1 MDILTLI
8 SRIESRNLRDYAVL
22 SDYFEACKLA
32 YAEHKDAVAPKIMEI
47 GRICDRCAQE
57 SMGDNAAFRKFFDL
71 KKAVC
76 KQLARDYFEYFLF
89 YVEWDRQSSKKF
101 YPPRRKVLKPLV
113 DALQDL
119 SDKKIKFLGIS
130 LPPRVGKLVADDTPV
145 LTRNGWKNHGELAV
159 GDEVVSPT
167 GEFVRVTHV
176 HPKNYANVRCHFT
189 DGSYIDVHE
198 NHEWVVFDRHKLKYV
213 THETRYMMEHEPE
226 TGEPGKRGHRY
237 FYLLPQKAYLQGE
250 FKRLPVQPYA
260 FGAWL
265 GDGTNTNPTV
275 CCDPADRCVPESII
289 ADGYA
294 VSWHT
299 VHKDTGVEYFG
310 FKELRKGLQEMGMCH
325 SRRRT
330 PKHIPECYLTASIEQ
345 RLDLLAGLLDTD
357 GTLIRNEHRYQF
369 VTADEML
376 KETFVQLIATFG
388 WRTSVTEIKPSLS
401 SSGIQG
407 KKTYWSIGFNPDCYI
422 PCRVERKQLHEY
434 SKQRRIAFA
443 GFERIEPVQG
453 NCITADGGVYCVGHH
468 MLPTHNSTLCVFFMT
483 WHMGRYPD
491 TANVASGH
499 SDKLTDS
506 FFRELLSIMT
516 DADTYHWAEI
526 FPESPVVNTSAKNES
541 IDLVREKRF
550 PTITCRSVGG
560 TLTGAVEIGEDGVL
574 YCDDLVED
582 LEESLNP
589 DRLQAKYDAY
599 LNQLKDRKKDGA
611 VELMVGTRWNVLDP
625 LGRIHDMYADDP
637 AYRFIVIP
645 ALNEQ
650 DESNFDYNYGVGF
663 STAYYHDMRANI
675 DRATWWAKYMG
686 SPYVREGLLFPAEE
700 LQYYNGV
707 LPDGEPDRIVAACDV
722 AWGGG
727 DYLSM
732 PVCYCYGD
740 AWYIHDVVFSNL
752 DKTVTQPLVEGKLS
766 QHLPHSAVFEANNG
780 GHEYCSTIDTRLRD
794 KNVRLNLTSRPA
806 PTKTSKIARIV
817 KVAPEI
823 RKMFF
828 IQPKYAS
835 QEYRAFLNQVCTF
848 VITGKNEH
856 DDAPDSLAMIVDAI
870 SSNFGVVTVMERPF

>member
-32 YAEHKDAVAPKIMEI
+32 YAEHKDTVAPKIMEI
-47 GRICDRCAQE
+47 GRICDRCVQE

-130 LPPRVGKLVADDTPV
+130 LPPRVGK
-145 LTRNGWKNHGELAV
+145 
-159 GDEVVSPT
+159 
-167 GEFVRVTHV
+167 
-176 HPKNYANVRCHFT
+176 
-189 DGSYIDVHE
+189 
-198 NHEWVVFDRHKLKYV
+198 
-213 THETRYMMEHEPE
+213 
-226 TGEPGKRGHRY
+226 
-237 FYLLPQKAYLQGE
+237 
-250 FKRLPVQPYA
+250 
-260 FGAWL
+260 
-265 GDGTNTNPTV
+265 
-275 CCDPADRCVPESII
+275 
-289 ADGYA
+289 
-294 VSWHT
+294 
-299 VHKDTGVEYFG
+299 
-310 FKELRKGLQEMGMCH
+310 
-325 SRRRT
+325 
-330 PKHIPECYLTASIEQ
+330 
-345 RLDLLAGLLDTD
+345 
-357 GTLIRNEHRYQF
+357 
-369 VTADEML
+369 
-376 KETFVQLIATFG
+376 
-388 WRTSVTEIKPSLS
+388 
-401 SSGIQG
+401 
-407 KKTYWSIGFNPDCYI
+407 
-422 PCRVERKQLHEY
+422 
-434 SKQRRIAFA
+434 
-443 GFERIEPVQG
+443 
-453 NCITADGGVYCVGHH
+453 
-468 MLPTHNSTLCVFFMT
+468 STLCVFFMT
-483 WHMGRYPD
+483 WHMGRHPD

-560 TLTGAVEIGEDGVL
+560 TLTGAVEIGEDGIL

-625 LGRIHDMYADDP
+625 LGRIQDMYADDP

-645 ALNEQ
+645 ALNDQ

-663 STAYYHDMRANI
+663 STEYYHDMRANI

-686 SPYVREGLLFPAEE
+686 SPYVREGLLFPSDE

-856 DDAPDSLAMIVDAI
+856 DDAPDSLAMLVDAI
-870 SSNFGVVTVMERPF
+870 SSNFGTVTVMERPF

>member
-32 YAEHKDAVAPKIMEI
+32 YAEHKDIIAPKIMEI
-47 GRICDRCAQE
+47 GRICDRCVQE
-57 SMGDNAAFRKFFDL
+57 SMGDAAAFRKFFDL

-113 DALQDL
+113 DALQNL

-130 LPPRVGKLVADDTPV
+130 LPPRVGK
-145 LTRNGWKNHGELAV
+145 
-159 GDEVVSPT
+159 
-167 GEFVRVTHV
+167 
-176 HPKNYANVRCHFT
+176 
-189 DGSYIDVHE
+189 
-198 NHEWVVFDRHKLKYV
+198 
-213 THETRYMMEHEPE
+213 
-226 TGEPGKRGHRY
+226 
-237 FYLLPQKAYLQGE
+237 
-250 FKRLPVQPYA
+250 
-260 FGAWL
+260 
-265 GDGTNTNPTV
+265 
-275 CCDPADRCVPESII
+275 
-289 ADGYA
+289 
-294 VSWHT
+294 
-299 VHKDTGVEYFG
+299 
-310 FKELRKGLQEMGMCH
+310 
-325 SRRRT
+325 
-330 PKHIPECYLTASIEQ
+330 
-345 RLDLLAGLLDTD
+345 
-357 GTLIRNEHRYQF
+357 
-369 VTADEML
+369 
-376 KETFVQLIATFG
+376 
-388 WRTSVTEIKPSLS
+388 
-401 SSGIQG
+401 
-407 KKTYWSIGFNPDCYI
+407 
-422 PCRVERKQLHEY
+422 
-434 SKQRRIAFA
+434 
-443 GFERIEPVQG
+443 
-453 NCITADGGVYCVGHH
+453 
-468 MLPTHNSTLCVFFMT
+468 STLCVFFMT

-560 TLTGAVEIGEDGVL
+560 TLTGAVEIGEDGIL

-780 GHEYCSTIDTRLRD
+780 GHEYCSTIDTRLRE

-856 DDAPDSLAMIVDAI
+856 DDAPDSLAMLVDAI

>member
-8 SRIESRNLRDYAVL
+8 SRIEGRDLRNYAVL

-32 YAEHKDAVAPKIMEI
+32 YAEHKEVVAPKIMEI
-47 GRICDRCAQE
+47 CNYCDTGIASTVGR
-57 SMGDNAAFRKFFDL
+57 DNAAAGKFYDL
-71 KKAVC
+71 KKMAC
-76 KQLARDYFEYFLF
+76 KQLAKDYFEYFLF
-89 YVEWDRQSSKKF
+89 YIEWDRPPRKKF
-101 YPPRRKVLKPLV
+101 YPPRRKVLKVIV
-113 DALQDL
+113 DALQEL
-119 SDKKIKFLGIS
+119 EEKKIKFLGIS
-130 LPPRVGKLVADDTPV
+130 LPTRVGK
-145 LTRNGWKNHGELAV
+145 
-159 GDEVVSPT
+159 
-167 GEFVRVTHV
+167 
-176 HPKNYANVRCHFT
+176 
-189 DGSYIDVHE
+189 
-198 NHEWVVFDRHKLKYV
+198 
-213 THETRYMMEHEPE
+213 
-226 TGEPGKRGHRY
+226 
-237 FYLLPQKAYLQGE
+237 
-250 FKRLPVQPYA
+250 
-260 FGAWL
+260 
-265 GDGTNTNPTV
+265 
-275 CCDPADRCVPESII
+275 
-289 ADGYA
+289 
-294 VSWHT
+294 
-299 VHKDTGVEYFG
+299 
-310 FKELRKGLQEMGMCH
+310 
-325 SRRRT
+325 
-330 PKHIPECYLTASIEQ
+330 
-345 RLDLLAGLLDTD
+345 
-357 GTLIRNEHRYQF
+357 
-369 VTADEML
+369 
-376 KETFVQLIATFG
+376 
-388 WRTSVTEIKPSLS
+388 
-401 SSGIQG
+401 
-407 KKTYWSIGFNPDCYI
+407 
-422 PCRVERKQLHEY
+422 
-434 SKQRRIAFA
+434 
-443 GFERIEPVQG
+443 
-453 NCITADGGVYCVGHH
+453 
-468 MLPTHNSTLCVFFMT
+468 STLCVFFMT
-483 WHMGRYPD
+483 WHMGRHPD

-560 TLTGAVEIGEDGVL
+560 TLTGAVEIGEDGIL

-625 LGRIHDMYADDP
+625 LGRIHDMYVDDP

-645 ALNEQ
+645 ALNEK

-780 GHEYCSTIDTRLRD
+780 GHEYCSTIDTRLRE

-856 DDAPDSLAMIVDAI
+856 DDAPDSLAMLVDAI

>member
-8 SRIESRNLRDYAVL
+8 SRIEGRDLRNYAVL

-32 YAEHKDAVAPKIMEI
+32 YAEHKEVVAPKIMEI
-47 GRICDRCAQE
+47 GRICDRCVQE

-130 LPPRVGKLVADDTPV
+130 LPPRVGK
-145 LTRNGWKNHGELAV
+145 
-159 GDEVVSPT
+159 
-167 GEFVRVTHV
+167 
-176 HPKNYANVRCHFT
+176 
-189 DGSYIDVHE
+189 
-198 NHEWVVFDRHKLKYV
+198 
-213 THETRYMMEHEPE
+213 
-226 TGEPGKRGHRY
+226 
-237 FYLLPQKAYLQGE
+237 
-250 FKRLPVQPYA
+250 
-260 FGAWL
+260 
-265 GDGTNTNPTV
+265 
-275 CCDPADRCVPESII
+275 
-289 ADGYA
+289 
-294 VSWHT
+294 
-299 VHKDTGVEYFG
+299 
-310 FKELRKGLQEMGMCH
+310 
-325 SRRRT
+325 
-330 PKHIPECYLTASIEQ
+330 
-345 RLDLLAGLLDTD
+345 
-357 GTLIRNEHRYQF
+357 
-369 VTADEML
+369 
-376 KETFVQLIATFG
+376 
-388 WRTSVTEIKPSLS
+388 
-401 SSGIQG
+401 
-407 KKTYWSIGFNPDCYI
+407 
-422 PCRVERKQLHEY
+422 
-434 SKQRRIAFA
+434 
-443 GFERIEPVQG
+443 
-453 NCITADGGVYCVGHH
+453 
-468 MLPTHNSTLCVFFMT
+468 STLCVFFMT

-560 TLTGAVEIGEDGVL
+560 TLTGAVEIGEDGIL

-645 ALNEQ
+645 ALNDQ

-686 SPYVREGLLFPAEE
+686 NPYVREGLLFPADE
-700 LQYYNGV
+700 LRYYNGI

-722 AWGGG
+722 AWGGE
-727 DYLSM
+727 DFLSM
-732 PVCYCYGD
+732 PVCYCYGED
-740 AWYIHDVVFSNL
+740 WYVHDVVFSNL
-752 DKTVTQPLVEGKLS
+752 DKTVTQPLVEGVLAR
-766 QHLPHSAVFEANNG
+766 HLPHIVAFEANNG
-780 GHEYCSTIDTRLRD
+780 GHEYCSTVDSRLRD
-794 KNVRLNLTSRPA
+794 KQIRLNMTSRKGYSTVA
-806 PTKTSKIARIV
+806 KVARIV
-817 KVAPEI
+817 QVAPEI
-823 RKMFF
+823 KNMIF
-828 IQPKYAS
+828 ISPKHAS
-835 QEYRAFLNQVCTF
+835 PEYRAFLNQLCSY
-848 VITGKNEH
+848 VITGKNAH
-856 DDAPDSLAMIVDAI
+856 DDAPDSLAQLVKAI
-870 SSNFGVVTVMERPF
+870 TGNFGTVTVMERPF

>member
-8 SRIESRNLRDYAVL
+8 SRIESRNLRDYTVL

-32 YAEHKDAVAPKIMEI
+32 YAEHKGISAPKIMEI

-57 SMGDNAAFRKFFDL
+57 SLGDAAAFRKFFDL

-89 YVEWDRQSSKKF
+89 YVEWDRPSSKKF

-113 DALQDL
+113 DSLQDL

-130 LPPRVGKLVADDTPV
+130 LPPRVGK
-145 LTRNGWKNHGELAV
+145 
-159 GDEVVSPT
+159 
-167 GEFVRVTHV
+167 
-176 HPKNYANVRCHFT
+176 
-189 DGSYIDVHE
+189 
-198 NHEWVVFDRHKLKYV
+198 
-213 THETRYMMEHEPE
+213 
-226 TGEPGKRGHRY
+226 
-237 FYLLPQKAYLQGE
+237 
-250 FKRLPVQPYA
+250 
-260 FGAWL
+260 
-265 GDGTNTNPTV
+265 
-275 CCDPADRCVPESII
+275 
-289 ADGYA
+289 
-294 VSWHT
+294 
-299 VHKDTGVEYFG
+299 
-310 FKELRKGLQEMGMCH
+310 
-325 SRRRT
+325 
-330 PKHIPECYLTASIEQ
+330 
-345 RLDLLAGLLDTD
+345 
-357 GTLIRNEHRYQF
+357 
-369 VTADEML
+369 
-376 KETFVQLIATFG
+376 
-388 WRTSVTEIKPSLS
+388 
-401 SSGIQG
+401 
-407 KKTYWSIGFNPDCYI
+407 
-422 PCRVERKQLHEY
+422 
-434 SKQRRIAFA
+434 
-443 GFERIEPVQG
+443 
-453 NCITADGGVYCVGHH
+453 
-468 MLPTHNSTLCVFFMT
+468 STLCVFFMT
-483 WHMGRYPD
+483 WHMGRYPE

-625 LGRIHDMYADDP
+625 LGRIQDMYADDP

-645 ALNEQ
+645 ALNDQ

-663 STAYYHDMRANI
+663 STEYYHDMRANI

-686 SPYVREGLLFPAEE
+686 SPYVREGLLFPSDE

-856 DDAPDSLAMIVDAI
+856 DDAPDSLAMLVDAI
-870 SSNFGVVTVMERPF
+870 SSNFGTVTVMERPF

>member
-8 SRIESRNLRDYAVL
+8 SRIESRNLRDYTVL

-32 YAEHKDAVAPKIMEI
+32 YAEHKGIIAPKIMEI

-57 SMGDNAAFRKFFDL
+57 SLGDAAAFRKFFDL

-89 YVEWDRQSSKKF
+89 YVEWDRPSSKKF

-113 DALQDL
+113 DSLQDL

-130 LPPRVGKLVADDTPV
+130 LPPRVGK
-145 LTRNGWKNHGELAV
+145 
-159 GDEVVSPT
+159 
-167 GEFVRVTHV
+167 
-176 HPKNYANVRCHFT
+176 
-189 DGSYIDVHE
+189 
-198 NHEWVVFDRHKLKYV
+198 
-213 THETRYMMEHEPE
+213 
-226 TGEPGKRGHRY
+226 
-237 FYLLPQKAYLQGE
+237 
-250 FKRLPVQPYA
+250 
-260 FGAWL
+260 
-265 GDGTNTNPTV
+265 
-275 CCDPADRCVPESII
+275 
-289 ADGYA
+289 
-294 VSWHT
+294 
-299 VHKDTGVEYFG
+299 
-310 FKELRKGLQEMGMCH
+310 
-325 SRRRT
+325 
-330 PKHIPECYLTASIEQ
+330 
-345 RLDLLAGLLDTD
+345 
-357 GTLIRNEHRYQF
+357 
-369 VTADEML
+369 
-376 KETFVQLIATFG
+376 
-388 WRTSVTEIKPSLS
+388 
-401 SSGIQG
+401 
-407 KKTYWSIGFNPDCYI
+407 
-422 PCRVERKQLHEY
+422 
-434 SKQRRIAFA
+434 
-443 GFERIEPVQG
+443 
-453 NCITADGGVYCVGHH
+453 
-468 MLPTHNSTLCVFFMT
+468 STLCVFFMT
-483 WHMGRYPD
+483 WHMGRYPE

-625 LGRIHDMYADDP
+625 LGRIQDMYADDP

-645 ALNEQ
+645 ALNDQ

-663 STAYYHDMRANI
+663 STEYYHDMRANS

-686 SPYVREGLLFPAEE
+686 SPYVREGLLFPSDE

-856 DDAPDSLAMIVDAI
+856 DDAPDSLAMLVDAI
-870 SSNFGVVTVMERPF
+870 SSNFGTVTVMERPF

>member
-47 GRICDRCAQE
+47 GRICDRCVQE
-57 SMGDNAAFRKFFDL
+57 NMGDNAAFRKFFDL

-130 LPPRVGKLVADDTPV
+130 LPPRVGK
-145 LTRNGWKNHGELAV
+145 
-159 GDEVVSPT
+159 
-167 GEFVRVTHV
+167 
-176 HPKNYANVRCHFT
+176 
-189 DGSYIDVHE
+189 
-198 NHEWVVFDRHKLKYV
+198 
-213 THETRYMMEHEPE
+213 
-226 TGEPGKRGHRY
+226 
-237 FYLLPQKAYLQGE
+237 
-250 FKRLPVQPYA
+250 
-260 FGAWL
+260 
-265 GDGTNTNPTV
+265 
-275 CCDPADRCVPESII
+275 
-289 ADGYA
+289 
-294 VSWHT
+294 
-299 VHKDTGVEYFG
+299 
-310 FKELRKGLQEMGMCH
+310 
-325 SRRRT
+325 
-330 PKHIPECYLTASIEQ
+330 
-345 RLDLLAGLLDTD
+345 
-357 GTLIRNEHRYQF
+357 
-369 VTADEML
+369 
-376 KETFVQLIATFG
+376 
-388 WRTSVTEIKPSLS
+388 
-401 SSGIQG
+401 
-407 KKTYWSIGFNPDCYI
+407 
-422 PCRVERKQLHEY
+422 
-434 SKQRRIAFA
+434 
-443 GFERIEPVQG
+443 
-453 NCITADGGVYCVGHH
+453 
-468 MLPTHNSTLCVFFMT
+468 STLCVFFMT
-483 WHMGRYPD
+483 WHMGRHPD

-727 DYLSM
+727 DFLSM

-780 GHEYCSTIDTRLRD
+780 GHEYCSTIDTRLRE

-806 PTKTSKIARIV
+806 PTKTSKISRIV

-856 DDAPDSLAMIVDAI
+856 DDAPDSLAMLVDAI

>member
-47 GRICDRCAQE
+47 GRICDRCVQE
-57 SMGDNAAFRKFFDL
+57 SPGDMAVFRKFFDL

-130 LPPRVGKLVADDTPV
+130 LPPRVGK
-145 LTRNGWKNHGELAV
+145 
-159 GDEVVSPT
+159 
-167 GEFVRVTHV
+167 
-176 HPKNYANVRCHFT
+176 
-189 DGSYIDVHE
+189 
-198 NHEWVVFDRHKLKYV
+198 
-213 THETRYMMEHEPE
+213 
-226 TGEPGKRGHRY
+226 
-237 FYLLPQKAYLQGE
+237 
-250 FKRLPVQPYA
+250 
-260 FGAWL
+260 
-265 GDGTNTNPTV
+265 
-275 CCDPADRCVPESII
+275 
-289 ADGYA
+289 
-294 VSWHT
+294 
-299 VHKDTGVEYFG
+299 
-310 FKELRKGLQEMGMCH
+310 
-325 SRRRT
+325 
-330 PKHIPECYLTASIEQ
+330 
-345 RLDLLAGLLDTD
+345 
-357 GTLIRNEHRYQF
+357 
-369 VTADEML
+369 
-376 KETFVQLIATFG
+376 
-388 WRTSVTEIKPSLS
+388 
-401 SSGIQG
+401 
-407 KKTYWSIGFNPDCYI
+407 
-422 PCRVERKQLHEY
+422 
-434 SKQRRIAFA
+434 
-443 GFERIEPVQG
+443 
-453 NCITADGGVYCVGHH
+453 
-468 MLPTHNSTLCVFFMT
+468 STLCVFFMT

>member
-32 YAEHKDAVAPKIMEI
+32 YAEHKDTVAPKIMEI
-47 GRICDRCAQE
+47 GRICDRCVQE

-130 LPPRVGKLVADDTPV
+130 LPPRVGK
-145 LTRNGWKNHGELAV
+145 
-159 GDEVVSPT
+159 
-167 GEFVRVTHV
+167 
-176 HPKNYANVRCHFT
+176 
-189 DGSYIDVHE
+189 
-198 NHEWVVFDRHKLKYV
+198 
-213 THETRYMMEHEPE
+213 
-226 TGEPGKRGHRY
+226 
-237 FYLLPQKAYLQGE
+237 
-250 FKRLPVQPYA
+250 
-260 FGAWL
+260 
-265 GDGTNTNPTV
+265 
-275 CCDPADRCVPESII
+275 
-289 ADGYA
+289 
-294 VSWHT
+294 
-299 VHKDTGVEYFG
+299 
-310 FKELRKGLQEMGMCH
+310 
-325 SRRRT
+325 
-330 PKHIPECYLTASIEQ
+330 
-345 RLDLLAGLLDTD
+345 
-357 GTLIRNEHRYQF
+357 
-369 VTADEML
+369 
-376 KETFVQLIATFG
+376 
-388 WRTSVTEIKPSLS
+388 
-401 SSGIQG
+401 
-407 KKTYWSIGFNPDCYI
+407 
-422 PCRVERKQLHEY
+422 
-434 SKQRRIAFA
+434 
-443 GFERIEPVQG
+443 
-453 NCITADGGVYCVGHH
+453 
-468 MLPTHNSTLCVFFMT
+468 STLCVFFMT
-483 WHMGRYPD
+483 WHMGRHPD

-516 DADTYHWAEI
+516 DADTYRWAEI

-560 TLTGAVEIGEDGVL
+560 TLTGAVEIGEDGIL

-625 LGRIHDMYADDP
+625 LGRIQDMYADDP

-645 ALNEQ
+645 ALNDQ

-663 STAYYHDMRANI
+663 STEYYHDMRANI

-856 DDAPDSLAMIVDAI
+856 DDAPDSLAMLVDAI

>member
-32 YAEHKDAVAPKIMEI
+32 YAEHKDIIAPKIMEI
-47 GRICDRCAQE
+47 GRICDRCVQE
-57 SMGDNAAFRKFFDL
+57 SMGDAAAFRKFFDL

-130 LPPRVGKLVADDTPV
+130 LPPRVGK
-145 LTRNGWKNHGELAV
+145 
-159 GDEVVSPT
+159 
-167 GEFVRVTHV
+167 
-176 HPKNYANVRCHFT
+176 
-189 DGSYIDVHE
+189 
-198 NHEWVVFDRHKLKYV
+198 
-213 THETRYMMEHEPE
+213 
-226 TGEPGKRGHRY
+226 
-237 FYLLPQKAYLQGE
+237 
-250 FKRLPVQPYA
+250 
-260 FGAWL
+260 
-265 GDGTNTNPTV
+265 
-275 CCDPADRCVPESII
+275 
-289 ADGYA
+289 
-294 VSWHT
+294 
-299 VHKDTGVEYFG
+299 
-310 FKELRKGLQEMGMCH
+310 
-325 SRRRT
+325 
-330 PKHIPECYLTASIEQ
+330 
-345 RLDLLAGLLDTD
+345 
-357 GTLIRNEHRYQF
+357 
-369 VTADEML
+369 
-376 KETFVQLIATFG
+376 
-388 WRTSVTEIKPSLS
+388 
-401 SSGIQG
+401 
-407 KKTYWSIGFNPDCYI
+407 
-422 PCRVERKQLHEY
+422 
-434 SKQRRIAFA
+434 
-443 GFERIEPVQG
+443 
-453 NCITADGGVYCVGHH
+453 
-468 MLPTHNSTLCVFFMT
+468 STLCVFFMT
-483 WHMGRYPD
+483 WHMGRHPD

-560 TLTGAVEIGEDGVL
+560 TLTGAVEIGEDGIL

-625 LGRIHDMYADDP
+625 LGRIHDMYVDDP

-856 DDAPDSLAMIVDAI
+856 DDAPDSLAMLVDAI
-870 SSNFGVVTVMERPF
+870 SSNFGVVTVMERPC

>member
-8 SRIESRNLRDYAVL
+8 SRIESRNLRDYTVL

-32 YAEHKDAVAPKIMEI
+32 YAEHKGIIAPKIMEI

-57 SMGDNAAFRKFFDL
+57 SLGDAAAFRKFFDL

-89 YVEWDRQSSKKF
+89 YVEWDRPSSKKF

-113 DALQDL
+113 DSLQDL

-130 LPPRVGKLVADDTPV
+130 LPPRVGK
-145 LTRNGWKNHGELAV
+145 
-159 GDEVVSPT
+159 
-167 GEFVRVTHV
+167 
-176 HPKNYANVRCHFT
+176 
-189 DGSYIDVHE
+189 
-198 NHEWVVFDRHKLKYV
+198 
-213 THETRYMMEHEPE
+213 
-226 TGEPGKRGHRY
+226 
-237 FYLLPQKAYLQGE
+237 
-250 FKRLPVQPYA
+250 
-260 FGAWL
+260 
-265 GDGTNTNPTV
+265 
-275 CCDPADRCVPESII
+275 
-289 ADGYA
+289 
-294 VSWHT
+294 
-299 VHKDTGVEYFG
+299 
-310 FKELRKGLQEMGMCH
+310 
-325 SRRRT
+325 
-330 PKHIPECYLTASIEQ
+330 
-345 RLDLLAGLLDTD
+345 
-357 GTLIRNEHRYQF
+357 
-369 VTADEML
+369 
-376 KETFVQLIATFG
+376 
-388 WRTSVTEIKPSLS
+388 
-401 SSGIQG
+401 
-407 KKTYWSIGFNPDCYI
+407 
-422 PCRVERKQLHEY
+422 
-434 SKQRRIAFA
+434 
-443 GFERIEPVQG
+443 
-453 NCITADGGVYCVGHH
+453 
-468 MLPTHNSTLCVFFMT
+468 STLCVFFMT
-483 WHMGRYPD
+483 WHMGRYPE

-625 LGRIHDMYADDP
+625 LGRIQDMYADDP

-645 ALNEQ
+645 ALNDQ

-663 STAYYHDMRANI
+663 STEYYHDMRANI

-686 SPYVREGLLFPAEE
+686 SPYVREGLLFPSDE

-856 DDAPDSLAMIVDAI
+856 DDAPDSLAMLVDAI
-870 SSNFGVVTVMERPF
+870 SSNFGTVTVMERPF

>member
-1 MDILTLI
+1 M
-8 SRIESRNLRDYAVL
+8 L

-32 YAEHKDAVAPKIMEI
+32 YAEHKGIIAPKIMEI

-57 SMGDNAAFRKFFDL
+57 SLGDAAAFRKFFDL

-89 YVEWDRQSSKKF
+89 YVEWDRPSSKKF

-113 DALQDL
+113 DSLQDL

-130 LPPRVGKLVADDTPV
+130 LPPRVGK
-145 LTRNGWKNHGELAV
+145 
-159 GDEVVSPT
+159 
-167 GEFVRVTHV
+167 
-176 HPKNYANVRCHFT
+176 
-189 DGSYIDVHE
+189 
-198 NHEWVVFDRHKLKYV
+198 
-213 THETRYMMEHEPE
+213 
-226 TGEPGKRGHRY
+226 
-237 FYLLPQKAYLQGE
+237 
-250 FKRLPVQPYA
+250 
-260 FGAWL
+260 
-265 GDGTNTNPTV
+265 
-275 CCDPADRCVPESII
+275 
-289 ADGYA
+289 
-294 VSWHT
+294 
-299 VHKDTGVEYFG
+299 
-310 FKELRKGLQEMGMCH
+310 
-325 SRRRT
+325 
-330 PKHIPECYLTASIEQ
+330 
-345 RLDLLAGLLDTD
+345 
-357 GTLIRNEHRYQF
+357 
-369 VTADEML
+369 
-376 KETFVQLIATFG
+376 
-388 WRTSVTEIKPSLS
+388 
-401 SSGIQG
+401 
-407 KKTYWSIGFNPDCYI
+407 
-422 PCRVERKQLHEY
+422 
-434 SKQRRIAFA
+434 
-443 GFERIEPVQG
+443 
-453 NCITADGGVYCVGHH
+453 
-468 MLPTHNSTLCVFFMT
+468 STLCVFFMT
-483 WHMGRYPD
+483 WHMGRYPE

-625 LGRIHDMYADDP
+625 LGRIQDMYADDP

-645 ALNEQ
+645 ALNDQ

-663 STAYYHDMRANI
+663 STEYYHDMRANI

-686 SPYVREGLLFPAEE
+686 SPYVREGLLFPSDE

-856 DDAPDSLAMIVDAI
+856 DDAPDSLAMLVDAI
-870 SSNFGVVTVMERPF
+870 SSNFGTVTVMERPF

>member
-8 SRIESRNLRDYAVL
+8 SRIEGRDLRNYAVL

-32 YAEHKDAVAPKIMEI
+32 YAEHKDIIAPKIMEI
-47 GRICDRCAQE
+47 CNYCDTGIASTVGR
-57 SMGDNAAFRKFFDL
+57 DNAAAGKFYDL
-71 KKAVC
+71 KKMAC
-76 KQLARDYFEYFLF
+76 KQLAKDYFEYFLF
-89 YVEWDRQSSKKF
+89 YIEWDRPPRKKF
-101 YPPRRKVLKPLV
+101 YPPRRKVLKVIV
-113 DALQDL
+113 DALQEL
-119 SDKKIKFLGIS
+119 EEKKIKFLGIS
-130 LPPRVGKLVADDTPV
+130 LPTRVGK
-145 LTRNGWKNHGELAV
+145 
-159 GDEVVSPT
+159 
-167 GEFVRVTHV
+167 
-176 HPKNYANVRCHFT
+176 
-189 DGSYIDVHE
+189 
-198 NHEWVVFDRHKLKYV
+198 
-213 THETRYMMEHEPE
+213 
-226 TGEPGKRGHRY
+226 
-237 FYLLPQKAYLQGE
+237 
-250 FKRLPVQPYA
+250 
-260 FGAWL
+260 
-265 GDGTNTNPTV
+265 
-275 CCDPADRCVPESII
+275 
-289 ADGYA
+289 
-294 VSWHT
+294 
-299 VHKDTGVEYFG
+299 
-310 FKELRKGLQEMGMCH
+310 
-325 SRRRT
+325 
-330 PKHIPECYLTASIEQ
+330 
-345 RLDLLAGLLDTD
+345 
-357 GTLIRNEHRYQF
+357 
-369 VTADEML
+369 
-376 KETFVQLIATFG
+376 
-388 WRTSVTEIKPSLS
+388 
-401 SSGIQG
+401 
-407 KKTYWSIGFNPDCYI
+407 
-422 PCRVERKQLHEY
+422 
-434 SKQRRIAFA
+434 
-443 GFERIEPVQG
+443 
-453 NCITADGGVYCVGHH
+453 
-468 MLPTHNSTLCVFFMT
+468 STLCVFFMT
-483 WHMGRYPD
+483 WHMGRHPD

-526 FPESPVVNTSAKNES
+526 FPESPVVNTSAENES

-560 TLTGAVEIGEDGVL
+560 TLTGAVEIGEDGIL

-589 DRLQAKYDAY
+589 DRLKAKYDAY

-645 ALNEQ
+645 ALNDQ

-663 STAYYHDMRANI
+663 STAYYHDMRANL

-740 AWYIHDVVFSNL
+740 AWYIHDVAFSNL

-828 IQPKYAS
+828 IQPKCAS

-856 DDAPDSLAMIVDAI
+856 DDAPDSLAMLVDAI
-870 SSNFGVVTVMERPF
+870 SSNFGVVTVMERPC

>member
-32 YAEHKDAVAPKIMEI
+32 YAEHKEAVAPKIMEI
-47 GRICDRCAQE
+47 GRICDRCVQE
-57 SMGDNAAFRKFFDL
+57 SMGDYAAFRKFFDL

-130 LPPRVGKLVADDTPV
+130 LPPRIGKT
-145 LTRNGWKNHGELAV
+145 
-159 GDEVVSPT
+159 
-167 GEFVRVTHV
+167 
-176 HPKNYANVRCHFT
+176 
-189 DGSYIDVHE
+189 
-198 NHEWVVFDRHKLKYV
+198 
-213 THETRYMMEHEPE
+213 
-226 TGEPGKRGHRY
+226 
-237 FYLLPQKAYLQGE
+237 
-250 FKRLPVQPYA
+250 
-260 FGAWL
+260 
-265 GDGTNTNPTV
+265 
-275 CCDPADRCVPESII
+275 
-289 ADGYA
+289 
-294 VSWHT
+294 
-299 VHKDTGVEYFG
+299 
-310 FKELRKGLQEMGMCH
+310 
-325 SRRRT
+325 
-330 PKHIPECYLTASIEQ
+330 
-345 RLDLLAGLLDTD
+345 
-357 GTLIRNEHRYQF
+357 
-369 VTADEML
+369 
-376 KETFVQLIATFG
+376 
-388 WRTSVTEIKPSLS
+388 
-401 SSGIQG
+401 
-407 KKTYWSIGFNPDCYI
+407 
-422 PCRVERKQLHEY
+422 
-434 SKQRRIAFA
+434 
-443 GFERIEPVQG
+443 
-453 NCITADGGVYCVGHH
+453 
-468 MLPTHNSTLCVFFMT
+468 TLCVFFMT
-483 WHMGRYPD
+483 WHMGRFPE

-499 SDKLTDS
+499 SDKLTDG
-506 FFRELLSIMT
+506 FYRELLSIIQ

-780 GHEYCSTIDTRLRD
+780 GHEYCSTIDTRLRE

-828 IQPKYAS
+828 IQPKCAS

-856 DDAPDSLAMIVDAI
+856 DDAPDSLAMLVDAI

>member
-32 YAEHKDAVAPKIMEI
+32 YAEHKDIIAPKIMEI
-47 GRICDRCAQE
+47 GRICDRCVQE
-57 SMGDNAAFRKFFDL
+57 SMGDAAAFRKFFDL

-130 LPPRVGKLVADDTPV
+130 LPPRVGK
-145 LTRNGWKNHGELAV
+145 
-159 GDEVVSPT
+159 
-167 GEFVRVTHV
+167 
-176 HPKNYANVRCHFT
+176 
-189 DGSYIDVHE
+189 
-198 NHEWVVFDRHKLKYV
+198 
-213 THETRYMMEHEPE
+213 
-226 TGEPGKRGHRY
+226 
-237 FYLLPQKAYLQGE
+237 
-250 FKRLPVQPYA
+250 
-260 FGAWL
+260 
-265 GDGTNTNPTV
+265 
-275 CCDPADRCVPESII
+275 
-289 ADGYA
+289 
-294 VSWHT
+294 
-299 VHKDTGVEYFG
+299 
-310 FKELRKGLQEMGMCH
+310 
-325 SRRRT
+325 
-330 PKHIPECYLTASIEQ
+330 
-345 RLDLLAGLLDTD
+345 
-357 GTLIRNEHRYQF
+357 
-369 VTADEML
+369 
-376 KETFVQLIATFG
+376 
-388 WRTSVTEIKPSLS
+388 
-401 SSGIQG
+401 
-407 KKTYWSIGFNPDCYI
+407 
-422 PCRVERKQLHEY
+422 
-434 SKQRRIAFA
+434 
-443 GFERIEPVQG
+443 
-453 NCITADGGVYCVGHH
+453 
-468 MLPTHNSTLCVFFMT
+468 STLCVFFMT

-560 TLTGAVEIGEDGVL
+560 TLTGAVEIGEDGIL

-645 ALNEQ
+645 ALNDQ

-856 DDAPDSLAMIVDAI
+856 DDAPDSLAMLVDAI

>member
-8 SRIESRNLRDYAVL
+8 SRIEGRDLRNYAVL

-32 YAEHKDAVAPKIMEI
+32 YAEHKDIVAPKIMEI
-47 GRICDRCAQE
+47 GRICDRCVQE
-57 SMGDNAAFRKFFDL
+57 SMGDAAAFRKFFDL

-113 DALQDL
+113 DALQNL

-130 LPPRVGKLVADDTPV
+130 LPPRVGK
-145 LTRNGWKNHGELAV
+145 
-159 GDEVVSPT
+159 
-167 GEFVRVTHV
+167 
-176 HPKNYANVRCHFT
+176 
-189 DGSYIDVHE
+189 
-198 NHEWVVFDRHKLKYV
+198 
-213 THETRYMMEHEPE
+213 
-226 TGEPGKRGHRY
+226 
-237 FYLLPQKAYLQGE
+237 
-250 FKRLPVQPYA
+250 
-260 FGAWL
+260 
-265 GDGTNTNPTV
+265 
-275 CCDPADRCVPESII
+275 
-289 ADGYA
+289 
-294 VSWHT
+294 
-299 VHKDTGVEYFG
+299 
-310 FKELRKGLQEMGMCH
+310 
-325 SRRRT
+325 
-330 PKHIPECYLTASIEQ
+330 
-345 RLDLLAGLLDTD
+345 
-357 GTLIRNEHRYQF
+357 
-369 VTADEML
+369 
-376 KETFVQLIATFG
+376 
-388 WRTSVTEIKPSLS
+388 
-401 SSGIQG
+401 
-407 KKTYWSIGFNPDCYI
+407 
-422 PCRVERKQLHEY
+422 
-434 SKQRRIAFA
+434 
-443 GFERIEPVQG
+443 
-453 NCITADGGVYCVGHH
+453 
-468 MLPTHNSTLCVFFMT
+468 STLCVFFMT

-560 TLTGAVEIGEDGVL
+560 TLTGAVEIGEDGIL

-780 GHEYCSTIDTRLRD
+780 GHEYCSTIDTRLRE

-856 DDAPDSLAMIVDAI
+856 DDAPDSLAMLVDAI

>member
-32 YAEHKDAVAPKIMEI
+32 YAEHKDIIAPKIMEM
-47 GRICDRCAQE
+47 GRICDRCVQE
-57 SMGDNAAFRKFFDL
+57 SMGDAAAFRKFFDL

-130 LPPRVGKLVADDTPV
+130 LPPRVGK
-145 LTRNGWKNHGELAV
+145 
-159 GDEVVSPT
+159 
-167 GEFVRVTHV
+167 
-176 HPKNYANVRCHFT
+176 
-189 DGSYIDVHE
+189 
-198 NHEWVVFDRHKLKYV
+198 
-213 THETRYMMEHEPE
+213 
-226 TGEPGKRGHRY
+226 
-237 FYLLPQKAYLQGE
+237 
-250 FKRLPVQPYA
+250 
-260 FGAWL
+260 
-265 GDGTNTNPTV
+265 
-275 CCDPADRCVPESII
+275 
-289 ADGYA
+289 
-294 VSWHT
+294 
-299 VHKDTGVEYFG
+299 
-310 FKELRKGLQEMGMCH
+310 
-325 SRRRT
+325 
-330 PKHIPECYLTASIEQ
+330 
-345 RLDLLAGLLDTD
+345 
-357 GTLIRNEHRYQF
+357 
-369 VTADEML
+369 
-376 KETFVQLIATFG
+376 
-388 WRTSVTEIKPSLS
+388 
-401 SSGIQG
+401 
-407 KKTYWSIGFNPDCYI
+407 
-422 PCRVERKQLHEY
+422 
-434 SKQRRIAFA
+434 
-443 GFERIEPVQG
+443 
-453 NCITADGGVYCVGHH
+453 
-468 MLPTHNSTLCVFFMT
+468 STLCVFFMT

-560 TLTGAVEIGEDGVL
+560 TLTGAVEIGEDGIL

-766 QHLPHSAVFEANNG
+766 QHLPHSAVIEANNG
-780 GHEYCSTIDTRLRD
+780 GHEYCSTIDTRLRE
-794 KNVRLNLTSRPA
+794 KNVRLNLTSCPA

-856 DDAPDSLAMIVDAI
+856 DDAPDSLAMLVDAI

>member
-32 YAEHKDAVAPKIMEI
+32 YAEHKDIIAPKIMEI
-47 GRICDRCAQE
+47 GRICDRCVQE
-57 SMGDNAAFRKFFDL
+57 SMGDAAAFRKFFDL

-130 LPPRVGKLVADDTPV
+130 LPPRVGK
-145 LTRNGWKNHGELAV
+145 
-159 GDEVVSPT
+159 
-167 GEFVRVTHV
+167 
-176 HPKNYANVRCHFT
+176 
-189 DGSYIDVHE
+189 
-198 NHEWVVFDRHKLKYV
+198 
-213 THETRYMMEHEPE
+213 
-226 TGEPGKRGHRY
+226 
-237 FYLLPQKAYLQGE
+237 
-250 FKRLPVQPYA
+250 
-260 FGAWL
+260 
-265 GDGTNTNPTV
+265 
-275 CCDPADRCVPESII
+275 
-289 ADGYA
+289 
-294 VSWHT
+294 
-299 VHKDTGVEYFG
+299 
-310 FKELRKGLQEMGMCH
+310 
-325 SRRRT
+325 
-330 PKHIPECYLTASIEQ
+330 
-345 RLDLLAGLLDTD
+345 
-357 GTLIRNEHRYQF
+357 
-369 VTADEML
+369 
-376 KETFVQLIATFG
+376 
-388 WRTSVTEIKPSLS
+388 
-401 SSGIQG
+401 
-407 KKTYWSIGFNPDCYI
+407 
-422 PCRVERKQLHEY
+422 
-434 SKQRRIAFA
+434 
-443 GFERIEPVQG
+443 
-453 NCITADGGVYCVGHH
+453 
-468 MLPTHNSTLCVFFMT
+468 STLCVFFMT

-560 TLTGAVEIGEDGVL
+560 TLTGAVEIGEDGIL

-856 DDAPDSLAMIVDAI
+856 DDAPDSLAMLVDAI